1 MAKVEGVSRVVAAL
15 RKADRKLQADKARSG
30 QGQSVVVGFTAA
42 YALFVHE
49 NLEAKHTV
57 GQAKFL
63 EQPARTLRRELAQI
77 ISDAVKKGRTLL
89 QGLLLAGLRLQRE
102 AQNLAPVDTGA
113 LRNSA
118 FTRVE

>member
-1 MAKVEGVSRVVAAL
+1 MAKVEGVSRVIAAL
-15 RKADRKLQADKARSG
+15 RKADKKLQADKARGG

-42 YALFVHE
+42 YAIYVHE
-49 NLEAKHTV
+49 DLAAHHNV

-63 EQPARTLRRELAQI
+63 EQPARTLKRELAQI
-77 ISDAVKKGRTLL
+77 ITDAVKKGKTLL

-102 AQNLAPVDTGA
+102 AMILTPVDTGN
-113 LRNSA
+113 LRASA